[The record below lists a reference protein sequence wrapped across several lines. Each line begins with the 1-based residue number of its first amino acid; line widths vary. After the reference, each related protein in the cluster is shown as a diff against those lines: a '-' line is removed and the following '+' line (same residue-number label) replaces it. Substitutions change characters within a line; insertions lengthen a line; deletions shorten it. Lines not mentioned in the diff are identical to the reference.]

1 MPYSK
6 SIGAVVSIII
16 VSVLIYSNVARSN
29 IAFAQK
35 PTQISTSTINPINE
49 VESGSIIYTLNDRS
63 SFTQMALDTKVQMD
77 ITGTINRT
85 KLSQTFVNPS
95 NEWVEGVYVFPLPT
109 DSAVDHLTMHIGSRS
124 IEGQIKER
132 KEAKR
137 IYTKAK
143 ESVTLNLSGK
153 LIIH

>member
-29 IAFAQK
+29 IAFAINPPQAS
-35 PTQISTSTINPINE
+35 ISTINPINE

-109 DSAVDHLTMHIGSRS
+109 NSAVDHLTMHIGSRT
-124 IEGQIKER
+124 IEGFFF
-132 KEAKR
+132 
-137 IYTKAK
+137 
-143 ESVTLNLSGK
+143 
-153 LIIH
+153 